1 MKKDTKTKKSTVPMS
16 LCIRT
21 HDQLILPIFGPIL
34 TSSSRAQSTIYFCTL
49 SIRHLINSTPK
60 STTFYSSPAGYF
72 GICEMKFQK
81 IFNGWFKPPL
91 PTVKIFL
98 VDIDVKKK
106 RKKCLCANMLRPEMS
121 LDRIASKSGPNCL
134 LSVDR
139 DNRRSDWFTFHLRRR
154 DQNEYSSSQKVK
166 LLNCLLTLYH

>member
-81 IFNGWFKPPL
+81 KFNGWFKPPL

-121 LDRIASKSGPNCL
+121 LDRIASK
-134 LSVDR
+134 VDR
-139 DNRRSDWFTFHLRRR
+139 IVSCLWIVITEEATDLRFTWGEETKMNILHHKRWNF
-154 DQNEYSSSQKVK
+154 
-166 LLNCLLTLYH
+166 

>member
-1 MKKDTKTKKSTVPMS
+1 MLTVIRFFYIFFFILILKNPIYSFGAFILNLDSFFFKLKVSFSTLLKVVYSYLQSNETFLYNNFDEKDTKTKKSTVPRS

-81 IFNGWFKPPL
+81 NFNG
-91 PTVKIFL
+91 
-98 VDIDVKKK
+98 
-106 RKKCLCANMLRPEMS
+106 
-121 LDRIASKSGPNCL
+121 
-134 LSVDR
+134 
-139 DNRRSDWFTFHLRRR
+139 
-154 DQNEYSSSQKVK
+154 
-166 LLNCLLTLYH
+166 